1 MSQHKILRAYIA
13 ILACAA
19 IVLPLLTIK
28 NFAVFQLHVVDLLF
42 WATLVVWAELS
53 PITLPKGEAALS
65 VGGVIDCSIIVLFP
79 TPLAAIFGMIA
90 GVTTSL
96 KRKVDLERFV
106 FNVAMFVITMSVSS
120 MILELAHAKLYDIGP
135 SISVSPNSIP
145 GLIIP
150 VLLPFIGATIIYFII
165 NTGLTSIAIGINEN
179 ESPIKIWNANYKWT
193 MPSVA
198 AMGPIGLVIAL
209 VYFLLSYIDHK
220 FAIIGVMIFFFPIL
234 IIRYAQRLFVD
245 INRAYFNSIKALV
258 SALDASHHYTQGH
271 SMRVSHNASIV
282 AKQLKLAD
290 SKIEAIERGAMLH
303 DIGKIGLDKN
313 ILDKTSTLSDKEW
326 LQVKQHPVLGAKIIG
341 ELTFLKESRNV
352 VLHHH
357 ERLDGKGYPD
367 GLKGNEISVGAKIVN
382 ALDAFDA
389 LTSDRSYRRRLTH
402 DQALAML
409 RERAGAQFDPDIV
422 NSITD
427 LVKKNQL
434 VFQDDSEESSWDNE
448 ILFTIQEVQE
458 ALFQTNP

>member
-1 MSQHKILRAYIA
+1 MSKKLKLRVYIA
-13 ILACAA
+13 LLACVA
-19 IVLPLLTIK
+19 IVLPLLTMA
-28 NFAVFQLHVVDLLF
+28 NFEAFQLHVVDFLF

-90 GVTTSL
+90 GITASL
-96 KRKVDLERFV
+96 KRKVDFGRFI
-106 FNVAMFVITMSVSS
+106 FNISMLGITMSVSS
-120 MILELAHAKLYDIGP
+120 IILEIAHAKLYEIGP
-135 SISVSPNSIP
+135 SISLSPGSLS

-150 VLLPFIGATIIYFII
+150 TLLPFVGAIIAYFAL
-165 NTGLTSIAIGINEN
+165 NTGLTSIAIAINEN

-209 VYFLLSYIDHK
+209 VYYLLSIIDHK
-220 FAIIGVMIFFFPIL
+220 FAIIGVMIFFFPTL
-234 IIRYAQRLFVD
+234 IISYSQRLFVD
-245 INRAYFNSIKALV
+245 VNQAYFNSIKALV

-271 SMRVSHNASIV
+271 SMRVSQNAGIV

-290 SKIEAIERGAMLH
+290 REIESIVRGALLH

-313 ILDKTSTLSDKEW
+313 ILDKTSALSDQEW

-341 ELTFLKESRNV
+341 ELTFIKEARNV

-357 ERLDGKGYPD
+357 ERMDGKGYPA
-367 GLKGNEISVGAKIVN
+367 GLKGDEISIGARIVN

-389 LTSDRSYRRRLTH
+389 LTSDRSYRRRLSY
-402 DQALAML
+402 DQALGML
-409 RERAGAQFDPDIV
+409 RERAGAQFDPEII

-427 LVKKNQL
+427 LAQKNQL
-434 VFQDDSEESSWDNE
+434 VFQGDSEEASWDHE
-448 ILFTIQEVQE
+448 ILFTVQEVQA
-458 ALFQTNP
+458 ALFQTNS